1 MKKAR
6 NVFIKSTKAGVIGF
20 QCCLSLPFY
29 QKMIIYFIISSRT
42 CPLFCCYPWAYL
54 WRYPVRARWRR
65 TWPSVECFMILSVNR
80 ISPLFFVQP
89 YTCDNRKILYFNSFV
104 SFHKLTCYS
113 IYRIFKNSGSFCWLL
128 FVSHFFQVDLPKV
141 WQVNLPK
148 QRLLHSILTTLRSGK
163 SKWQDKIYK
172 RHFYI
177 GNLVRMSLSYKIKE
191 ICTICILMLKTK

>member
-1 MKKAR
+1 M
-6 NVFIKSTKAGVIGF
+6 
-20 QCCLSLPFY
+20 
-29 QKMIIYFIISSRT
+29 T
-42 CPLFCCYPWAYL
+42 CPLFCCCPWTCS
-54 WRYPVRARWRR
+54 WRCPARARWRK
-65 TWPSVECFMILSVNR
+65 TWPSVGCFMILSMNR
-80 ISPLFFVQP
+80 ISPLLFVQP
-89 YTCDNRKILYFNSFV
+89 YNCDNRKILYFNSFV